1 MLPCTAAHLM
11 PTAAWPPRAQV
22 RCWTSLELLLALH
35 NLPQQLRA
43 LKVRRHLACCGH
55 ECN

>member
-1 MLPCTAAHLM
+1 M